1 MNGYRQRGT
10 TTVEFAIVGAV
21 TLGLIFAVI
30 EFGRI
35 LFSLNVLDEGVRR
48 SARIAAVCAI
58 GDAKI
63 AEAAAFVGLPGLST
77 SNVVTEYLDEDSA
90 VLGDPAGANRS
101 AIRFVRVRIVNYS
114 FPVALPFIA
123 DTFTAPQISA
133 TFPSESLGVPY
144 SGAAPSC

>member
-1 MNGYRQRGT
+1 MNRNRQRGT

-21 TLGLIFAVI
+21 ALGLIFTVI

-35 LFSLNVLDEGVRR
+35 LFTLNILDEGARR
-48 SARIAAVCAI
+48 GARVAAVCAI

-63 AEAAAFVGLPGLST
+63 AEATAFVSLPGIST
-77 SNVVTEYLDEDSA
+77 SNVVTEYLNGNGG

-101 AIRFVRVRIVNYS
+101 AIRFVRVRIVNYD

-123 DTFTAPQISA
+123 TTFSAPQISA
-133 TFPSESLGVPY
+133 IFPAESLGVPY
-144 SGAAPSC
+144 SGAAPAC